1 MTDWKRVLRAIAPKG
16 KSWIINGVADAMP
29 QMIQIAK
36 LTTLLR
42 QAQFLAQCAHESD
55 GFQTTKEYAS
65 GAAYEGRADIG
76 NTQRGDG
83 VRFKGRGIIQNTGRG
98 SAKKPL
104 SGYNLVSAALG
115 VDFVSKPELLEKFPY
130 AALAAAVFWTSKRL
144 NAAADRDDVNE
155 VTRLVNGGHNGLAQR
170 KAYLKAAKRA
180 LAAPQPKAAPS
191 EEQATAQDLRKTGSR
206 TMAGTDQIKKNLA
219 TGVGTVVLSG
229 GADYLTRAADA
240 TQTASNAAQNA
251 SDIAAHVQNIHEATK
266 SAPTMFVVVLGWV
279 RDHPGVMVG
288 VNIALAIVLAY
299 CVWRIFNG
307 VGHVERAKV
316 DDVNAE
322 LAGGE

>member
-1 MTDWKRVLRAIAPKG
+1 MIDWKRVLRSIAPKG

-29 QMIQIAK
+29 KMIEMAQ
-36 LTTLLR
+36 LTTPLR
-42 QAQFLAQCAHESD
+42 LAHFLAQCAHESD
-55 GFQTTKEYAS
+55 GFTTTKEYAS
-65 GAAYEGRADIG
+65 GAAYEGRVDLG
-76 NTQRGDG
+76 NTHPGDG
-83 VRFKGRGIIQNTGRG
+83 VRYKGRGIIQNTGRG
-98 SAKKPL
+98 SGKPL
-104 SGYNLVSAALG
+104 SGYMLISAVLG
-115 VDFVSKPELLEKFPY
+115 VDFVANPELLEKFPY
-130 AALAAAVFWTSKRL
+130 AALAAAVFWKSKRL
-144 NAAADRDDVNE
+144 NRFADKDDVDE
-155 VTRLVNGGHNGLAQR
+155 ETHRVNGGYRGLAQR

-180 LAAPQPKAAPS
+180 LAAPEPKPAPS
-191 EEQATAQDLRKTGSR
+191 DEQLTAQDLRKAGSR
-206 TMAGTDQIKKNLA
+206 TMVGTDQIKKNLA

-251 SDIAAHVQNIHEATK
+251 SDIAAHVQNIHEATR

-288 VNIALAIVLAY
+288 VNIALALVLTY

-322 LAGGE
+322 LGGGE